1 MKNFL
6 DLIVQYGALNDL
18 RPLTQPT
25 NGNEL
30 HAKSLPESKI
40 PGFFCTITQQLRNER
55 LLS

>member
-40 PGFFCTITQQLRNER
+40 PGFFCTITQ
-55 LLS
+55 